1 MKGKSNGWLQP
12 CNVNPTTWSGNLD
25 SIYWITEDQKKYL
38 RKVYRIL
45 MSRTHNPYPKIS
57 DLLIIQYK
65 VEMEFINRVLGDLY
79 YTDEDKT
86 RLNGL
91 KVYLKG

>member
-1 MKGKSNGWLQP
+1 MIEYIN
-12 CNVNPTTWSGNLD
+12 NLTD
-25 SIYWITEDQKKYL
+25 EQKEYL

-65 VEMEFINRVLGDLY
+65 VEMEFINRVLGDLL
-79 YTDEDKT
+79 YTDEDKS

-91 KVYLKG
+91 KKYLKG